1 MADDRKDGHSG
12 RSGKPP
18 SDDKPAGKAQN
29 KSGRKS
35 GSKTGG
41 KSGGEGRAETGLKVK
56 VKTARGRTASS
67 VRWLQRQLN
76 DPYVVRARKEGW
88 RSRAAFK
95 LLEIDEKYHLLKHGF
110 RVVDL
115 GAAPGGWCQVAARA
129 VGSLATN
136 PLVVGIDYLE
146 MDSLPGVK
154 LFLKD
159 FLDEDAPAAL
169 MEALGGHAPD
179 LVLSDMAAPTTGH
192 QQTDHLRTT
201 YLCEVAAA
209 FAIDVLR
216 PGGSFVAKVFRGGT
230 ENELLDLLK
239 RNFAQVIHFK
249 PPSSRQESVEMY
261 VVAKGFKGRPHSG
274 EGETP

>member
-1 MADDRKDGHSG
+1 MSDKGKSG
-12 RSGKPP
+12 G
-18 SDDKPAGKAQN
+18 DKPAGPD
-29 KSGRKS
+29 KSK
-35 GSKTGG
+35 G
-41 KSGGEGRAETGLKVK
+41 KGRAETGLKVK

-76 DPYVVRARKEGW
+76 DPYVVKARKEGW

-95 LLEIDEKYHLLKHGF
+95 LIEIDEKYHLLKPGN

-115 GAAPGGWCQVAARA
+115 GAAPGGWCQVAARKT
-129 VGSLATN
+129 GSTPAN

-146 MDSLPGVK
+146 MDGVPGVA
-154 LFLKD
+154 LLQKD
-159 FLDEDAPAAL
+159 FLDDDAPEAL
-169 MEALGGHAPD
+169 MAALGGHTPD
-179 LVLSDMAAPTTGH
+179 VVLSDMAAPTTGH
-192 QQTDHLRTT
+192 HKTDHLRTT

-230 ENELLDLLK
+230 ENELLATLK
-239 RNFAQVIHFK
+239 QNFAQVFHFK

-261 VVAKGFKGRPHSG
+261 VVAKGFKGRPSAEAEADG
-274 EGETP
+274 DDRP

>member
-1 MADDRKDGHSG
+1 MSDKEKSG
-12 RSGKPP
+12 G
-18 SDDKPAGKAQN
+18 DKPAGPDKTKGPD
-29 KSGRKS
+29 KSK
-35 GSKTGG
+35 G
-41 KSGGEGRAETGLKVK
+41 KGRADTGLKVK

-76 DPYVVRARKEGW
+76 DPYVVKARKEGW

-95 LLEIDEKYHLLKHGF
+95 LSDIDEKFHLLKPGN

-115 GAAPGGWCQVAARA
+115 GAAPGGWCQVATKMT
-129 VGSLATN
+129 GSTPAN

-146 MDSLPGVK
+146 MDGVSGVA
-154 LFLKD
+154 LLQKD

-169 MEALGGHAPD
+169 MAALGGHPPD
-179 LVLSDMAAPTTGH
+179 VVLSDMAAPTTGH
-192 QQTDHLRTT
+192 HKTDHLRTT

-216 PGGSFVAKVFRGGT
+216 PGGAFVAKVFRGGT
-230 ENELLDLLK
+230 ETELLAMLK
-239 RNFAQVIHFK
+239 QNFAQVFHFK

-261 VVAKGFKGRPHSG
+261 VIAKGFKGRSPVEVDG
-274 EGETP
+274 DDQP

>member
-1 MADDRKDGHSG
+1 MADDGK
-12 RSGKPP
+12 SGKPP
-18 SDDKPAGKAQN
+18 KGQQKGK
-29 KSGRKS
+29 
-35 GSKTGG
+35 
-41 KSGGEGRAETGLKVK
+41 GRADTGLKVK
-56 VKTARGRTASS
+56 VKTARGRSASS

-76 DPYVVRARKEGW
+76 DPYVVKARKEGW

-95 LLEIDEKYHLLKHGF
+95 LIEIDEKYHLLKHGF

-115 GAAPGGWCQVAARA
+115 GAAPGGWCQVAAKIT
-129 VGSLATN
+129 GSLAGN

-146 MDSLPGVK
+146 MDSIAGVT
-154 LFLKD
+154 LFQKD
-159 FLDEDAPAAL
+159 FLDDDAPAAL
-169 MEALGGHAPD
+169 MAALGGHAPD

-216 PGGSFVAKVFRGGT
+216 PGGAFVAKVFRGGT
-230 ENELLDLLK
+230 ENELLSTLK
-239 RNFAQVIHFK
+239 QNFAQVVHFK

-261 VVAKGFKGRPHSG
+261 VVARGFKGRP
-274 EGETP
+274 ETGAAEAGDGAR